1 MADPADLVALLQ
13 RLASG
18 TPLPR
23 AALDAAL
30 GDPGDADALRMLR
43 DHGVQLDAAQAVIPG
58 GLDVL
63 HADAIE
69 AALARR
75 GQPARALEVVWS
87 IDSTNSA
94 MLAHA
99 RTGDIDRCVLLAE
112 HQSAGRGRRGR
123 TWMSPVACN
132 LYLSIGATFAKME
145 DAQALSLCTGVAL
158 ADALGDLG
166 YHGIGIKW
174 PNDLQVDGRKLSGI
188 LIESGGPVPA
198 GSGSGSGSGRPGAV
212 AMVIGIGVNVRVPD
226 YVGEQI
232 DQPWTDL
239 GRIAP
244 RAARRDAIASA
255 IIGQV
260 FAMLESL
267 HRGERAAWL
276 ERFAAC
282 DIARDAAVTLRLPD
296 RELHGIA
303 RGIDPGGELR
313 VEVDGVLRTFSAGE
327 VSLRVR

>member
-1 MADPADLVALLQ
+1 
-13 RLASG
+13 
-18 TPLPR
+18 
-23 AALDAAL
+23 
-30 GDPGDADALRMLR
+30 
-43 DHGVQLDAAQAVIPG
+43 
-58 GLDVL
+58 
-63 HADAIE
+63 
-69 AALARR
+69 
-75 GQPARALEVVWS
+75 
-87 IDSTNSA
+87 
-94 MLAHA
+94 
-99 RTGDIDRCVLLAE
+99 
-112 HQSAGRGRRGR
+112 
-123 TWMSPVACN
+123 
-132 LYLSIGATFAKME
+132 
-145 DAQALSLCTGVAL
+145 VAL

-198 GSGSGSGSGRPGAV
+198 GSGPGRQGAV

-244 RAARRDAIASA
+244 RAAGRDAIASA

-296 RELHGIA
+296 REVQGIA

>member
-1 MADPADLVALLQ
+1 MADPAELVALLH
-13 RLASG
+13 RLAG
-18 TPLPR
+18 GEPMPR
-23 AALDAAL
+23 ATLDPVL
-30 GDPGDADALRMLR
+30 GNPADADALRMLR
-43 DHGVQLDAAQAVIPG
+43 DHGVQVDDVQAVIPG

-69 AALARR
+69 DALARR

-132 LYLSIGATFAKME
+132 LYLRIGATFPRME

-166 YHGIGIKW
+166 YRGIGIKW
-174 PNDLQVDGRKLSGI
+174 PNDLQVAGRKLSGI
-188 LIESGGPVPA
+188 LIESGGVVSAGLDGVPA
-198 GSGSGSGSGRPGAV
+198 RPGAV
-212 AMVIGIGVNVRVPD
+212 SMVIGIGVNVRVPD

-239 GRIAP
+239 RH
-244 RAARRDAIASA
+244 AAAHGTDRNRVAAA

-267 HRGERAAWL
+267 QRGERAAWL
-276 ERFAAC
+276 DRFAAC
-282 DIARDAAVTLRLPD
+282 DIARDAEVTLRLPD
-296 RELHGIA
+296 REVHGIA
-303 RGIDPGGELR
+303 RGIDAGGELR